1 MPTYRYLAL
10 DLDGR
15 RRRDVIQAENERHAR
30 ELLSDRGL
38 FARRLEE
45 IRGAR
50 QRRRGQS
57 LDAERLTLLTR
68 QLATLIDAGI
78 PIGQALEALAS
89 QADREAARALLLSL
103 VNRVREGYSLA
114 DSLKA
119 HPASFDRLYVALVA
133 AGERAGQL
141 PQVLERLADH
151 LERSQRQ
158 RQKAKG
164 ALVYPLV
171 LVLVSVGVVSGLMTY
186 VVPRLAAQFERSD
199 MTLPWL
205 TRGLIALADAMQSLG
220 PWLLATLLLLGL
232 AAARSL
238 RRPAI
243 RLKVDRRLLT
253 LPRLGELLLLLDSA
267 RLTRTLAILTL
278 SGIPLVDA
286 LRVSRDTL
294 ANACLRHHLGE
305 VEEAV
310 TSGVSLHRALADTER
325 FSPTLLHMV
334 ASGESS
340 GRLGEM
346 LERVAA
352 TQESAFSRRVDMALA
367 LFEPLIILAMGGV
380 VLTIVLAI
388 LLPIMSL
395 NSAMAL

>member
-10 DLDGR
+10 DLEGR

-50 QRRRGQS
+50 QRRRGQR

-310 TSGVSLHRALADTER
+310 TSGVSLHRALADTGR

>member
-10 DLDGR
+10 DIEGR

-30 ELLSDRGL
+30 AQLSERGL

-45 IRGAR
+45 LRGGR
-50 QRRRGQS
+50 QRRRGQRI
-57 LDAERLTLLTR
+57 DHERLTLLTR

-78 PIGQALEALAS
+78 PVSQALEALAS
-89 QADREAARALLLSL
+89 QADREAARVLLLSL
-103 VNRVREGYSLA
+103 VNRIREGYSLA

-119 HPASFDRLYVALVA
+119 HPASFDHLYVALVA
-133 AGERAGQL
+133 AGEHAGQL

-151 LERSQRQ
+151 LARSQRQ

-164 ALVYPLV
+164 ALIYPLV
-171 LVLVSVGVVSGLMTY
+171 LILVSVAVVSGLMTY
-186 VVPRLAAQFERSD
+186 VVPRLADQFERSD

-205 TRGLIALADAMQSLG
+205 TRSLIALAEGLQSLG
-220 PWLLATLLLLGL
+220 PWLLGALLLLGL
-232 AAARSL
+232 ASAWWL
-238 RRPAI
+238 RQPAI
-243 RLKVDRRLLT
+243 RLVVDRRLLA
-253 LPRLGELLLLLDSA
+253 LPRLGDLLLLLDSA

-278 SGIPLVDA
+278 SGIPLVEA

-294 ANACLRHHLGE
+294 ANACLRHHIGE
-305 VEEAV
+305 VGEAV
-310 TSGVSLHRALADTER
+310 TGGISLHRALADTGR

-346 LERVAA
+346 LERVASA
-352 TQESAFSRRVDMALA
+352 QEETFGQRVDMAMA
-367 LFEPLIILAMGGV
+367 LFEPLIILVMGGV

-395 NSAMAL
+395 NGAMAL